1 MKVAIVHD
9 FLVELGG
16 AEQVLKS
23 LHNLYPE
30 APIYTLLHDKK
41 KMGGFLDN
49 ADIRTSGLQKLPK
62 FLRRRKW
69 WLLPL
74 MPVMPETF
82 DLREYDLVISSS
94 NSFAKGVIT
103 KPKTAHISYCHAP
116 MRFAWDW
123 NSENIQ
129 SHGSNFFARVGML
142 FIMNYLRMWDRSSAD
157 RVSCFVANSETT
169 AARIKKYYRKD
180 SVVIYPP
187 VDTKELL
194 NELPAFAGMT
204 EGAERNEMLKRVQHD
219 NGANQHDSKTS
230 YFLIISRLSKYKRID
245 LAVEAFNKLQL
256 PLVIIGDGK
265 ERQSLQ
271 KIANSNIKFLGYQP
285 EVIKKSYLRGC
296 FAFIFPGEEDFG
308 ISPVEAMSYGKP
320 VLAYRAG
327 GLQETMIE
335 GKTGEFFDAPV
346 PELLAEGVRRMI
358 NQAEKYD
365 SNFIAEHSRQ
375 FSREVFEERFK
386 YLVEKVMGV

>member
-9 FLVELGG
+9 FLVEFGG

-30 APIYTLLHDKK
+30 ALIYTLLYDKE
-41 KMGGFLDN
+41 KMEGFFDD

-62 FLRRRKW
+62 FLRKRKW
-69 WLLPL
+69 YLLPL
-74 MPVMPETF
+74 MPIMPETF

-103 KPKTAHISYCHAP
+103 KPKTVHISYCHSP
-116 MRFAWDW
+116 MRFVWDW
-123 NSENIQ
+123 NSENMQ
-129 SHGSNFFARVGML
+129 SHKRNFLVWTGML
-142 FIMNYLRMWDRSSAD
+142 FLMNYLRMWDRSSAD
-157 RVSCFVANSETT
+157 RVSYFVANSETT

-187 VDTKELL
+187 VDVGGEEGGKRKEE
-194 NELPAFAGMT
+194 N
-204 EGAERNEMLKRVQHD
+204 KQ
-219 NGANQHDSKTS
+219 TS

-256 PLVIIGDGK
+256 PLVIIGDGREYK
-265 ERQSLQ
+265 KLK
-271 KIANSNIKFLGYQP
+271 KIASSNIQFLGYQS
-285 EVIKKSYLRGC
+285 EDVKKKYLQNC

-358 NQAEKYD
+358 NQTDKYD
-365 SNFIAEHSRQ
+365 PEFISNHSRQ
-375 FSREVFEERFK
+375 FSRETFETRFK
-386 YLVEKVMGV
+386 YLVEKIMSRQ